1 VLLRSYAFV
10 HVPAELLCARIA
22 ADHGRWL
29 SPLAD
34 AAVADGEALHV
45 RVGPIDSLPLLSKT
59 VTLDAG
65 EAIQRNEVTV
75 VPITWRASGSP
86 GLFPGLEADLE
97 VASIGPMFTQLTL
110 RGRYEPPLGTLG
122 RQIDRLLL
130 HRVAEATVRSFMRR
144 LAESLTKSVAE
155 DTY

>member
-1 VLLRSYAFV
+1 
-10 HVPAELLCARIA
+10 
-22 ADHGRWL
+22 
-29 SPLAD
+29 
-34 AAVADGEALHV
+34 
-45 RVGPIDSLPLLSKT
+45 VGKT

-65 EAIQRNEVTV
+65 EAIERNEVTI
-75 VPITWRASGSP
+75 VPIKWQATGSP

-97 VASIGPMFTQLTL
+97 VAAIGPMFTQLTL

-144 LAESLTKSVAE
+144 LAESLTKTVSE
-155 DTY
+155 DSD